1 MSRILGSA
9 LNKKYIFKMNF
20 KEYYSK
26 PLKESPDVVYS
37 SKGKRLTYYTTGAR
51 AFGTVH
57 GIRDVS
63 PFFVYGLKSDLTHYD
78 MIEDVFITLEN
89 IFQWEWDE
97 KSKIDKD
104 HMEEKFQNAL
114 LFNKRWKV
122 SAEDAGRVAQE
133 VVNSTFLISK
143 MKSELIKDYIEGFT
157 WKGGGG
163 IDNLPGVVRGSKGS
177 EVIGDLNNGVRT
189 HLYRNSGRIFPN
201 QKVISFWLTQE
212 QLTPQ
217 ILDETFTKLKV
228 PDRENYHID
237 VVNMEEI
244 EKEETKKK
252 HLPSYKDYK
261 TRRSAPKKNISDEQ
275 RRRAMELMSK
285 QHGMAGAVKAKLGK
299 ELPEVGAKKYGM
311 QMPLDVRQQVQT
323 SESKS
328 F

>member
-1 MSRILGSA
+1 
-9 LNKKYIFKMNF
+9 MNF

-26 PLKESPDVVYS
+26 PLKESPDQVYS
-37 SKGKRLTYYTTGAR
+37 PKGKQLTYYTTGAR

-89 IFQWEWDE
+89 TFQWEWDE
-97 KSKIDKD
+97 KSKIDRD
-104 HMEEKFQNAL
+104 LLEEKFQNAL
-114 LFNKRWKV
+114 LFNKSWKV
-122 SAEDAGRVAQE
+122 LAEDAGRVAHE
-133 VVNSTFLISK
+133 IVNSTFLISK

-157 WKGGGG
+157 WKEGNSV
-163 IDNLPGVVRGSKGS
+163 DNLPGVVKGSKGS

-217 ILDETFTKLKV
+217 ILDETFQKLKV
-228 PDRENYHID
+228 PLNDRVWYKID

-244 EKEETKKK
+244 DKEETKGKK
-252 HLPSYKDYK
+252 LPSYGEFK
-261 TRRSAPKKNISDEQ
+261 TRKSAPKKNISDEQ
-275 RRRAMELMSK
+275 KKRAMELMSK
-285 QHGMAGAVKAKLGK
+285 QHGMAGAAKAKLGK

-323 SESKS
+323 SESKIK
-328 F
+328 